1 MFIKSCPHKYNFTP
15 YNPSSEGRIYQIQKQ
30 SLKVR
35 LTYLEASKVVLIGLT
50 DCQIAQALNNTT
62 YITGFRLRQTTITF
76 VNESNKHL
84 KTILL
89 QTILILD
96 TFANYYLGL
105 TSMKLVTMSINLK
118 IPLDRAYGLYNLS
131 DYLGNV

>member
-1 MFIKSCPHKYNFTP
+1 MFLKSCPHKYNFTP

-30 SLKVR
+30 SLKER
-35 LTYLEASKVVLIGLT
+35 STYLETSKVVLIGLT

-84 KTILL
+84 KQSCSV

-105 TSMKLVTMSINLK
+105 TSMKLVTMSMNLK
-118 IPLDRAYGLYNLS
+118 IPLDRAYNLS

>member
-1 MFIKSCPHKYNFTP
+1 MFIKSCPHKHNFTP

-35 LTYLEASKVVLIGLT
+35 VTYLETSKVVLIGLT

-84 KTILL
+84 K
-89 QTILILD
+89 QSCSTILILD
-96 TFANYYLGL
+96 TFASYYLGL

-118 IPLDRAYGLYNLS
+118 IPLDRAYGLYNL
-131 DYLGNV
+131 GNV